1 MVLRDIWMPTFGG
14 CASHAL
20 PYQLPSIHKEIT
32 ALPRLLLS
40 LLLPFLMAA
49 NSGALHTASARPGVG
64 DNAPDFALSTLQGG
78 RVRLSEVTA
87 KAPVVL
93 VALRG
98 YPGYQCPLCNQQV
111 HDFLKNAQGFADA
124 KVRVILVYPGPPDNL
139 GTRAAEFV
147 ADKRL
152 PENFD
157 LLLDPGYEFTNLYG
171 LRWDAPNE
179 TAYPSTFLIDQKGI
193 VFFSKISKAHGGRTK
208 AAELLEVLMK
218 RKAG

>member
-1 MVLRDIWMPTFGG
+1 
-14 CASHAL
+14 
-20 PYQLPSIHKEIT
+20 LPS
-32 ALPRLLLS
+32 LLLS
-40 LLLPFLMAA
+40 LLLPFLA
-49 NSGALHTASARPGVG
+49 ALHVASVPPAVG
-64 DNAPDFALSTLQGG
+64 DKAPDFTLSTLQGG
-78 RVRLSEVTA
+78 RVRLSDVTA

-93 VALRG
+93 VVLRG

-111 HDFLKNAQGFADA
+111 HEFLKNAQGFADA

-139 GTRAAEFV
+139 ATRATEFV
-147 ADKRL
+147 ADKKL

-171 LRWDAPNE
+171 LRWEAPSE

-193 VFFSKISKAHGGRTK
+193 VFFSRISKTHGGRTK

-218 RKAG
+218 RKAADY

>member
-1 MVLRDIWMPTFGG
+1 M
-14 CASHAL
+14 
-20 PYQLPSIHKEIT
+20 IT
-32 ALPRLLLS
+32 LQRILLS
-40 LLLPFLMAA
+40 LLLPFLMVA
-49 NSGALHTASARPGVG
+49 TSAPFHLISTPPAVG
-64 DNAPDFALSTLQGG
+64 DKAPDFTLSTQQGK
-78 RVRLSEVTA
+78 RVRLSDVIA

-93 VALRG
+93 VVLRG

-124 KVRVILVYPGPPDNL
+124 KVQVILVYPGPPDNL
-139 GTRAAEFV
+139 GARAGEFV
-147 ADKRL
+147 ADKKL
-152 PENFD
+152 PEHFD

-193 VFFSKISKAHGGRTK
+193 VFFSKISKTHGGRTK

-218 RKAG
+218 KKTN

>member
-1 MVLRDIWMPTFGG
+1 MSDHHI
-14 CASHAL
+14 
-20 PYQLPSIHKEIT
+20 SIHKEMI
-32 ALPRLLLS
+32 ALRSLLLS
-40 LLLPFLMAA
+40 LLLPFMMAA
-49 NSGALHTASARPGVG
+49 TAAPQNTTSAPPSVG
-64 DNAPDFALSTLQGG
+64 DKALDFTLSTLQGK

-87 KAPVVL
+87 TSPVVL

-98 YPGYQCPLCNQQV
+98 YPGYQCPLCNQQA

-139 GTRAAEFV
+139 ADRATEFV
-147 ADKRL
+147 TDKKL

-179 TAYPSTFLIDQKGI
+179 TAYPSTFMIDQSGI
-193 VFFSKISKAHGGRTK
+193 VFFSKISKTHGGRAK

-218 RKAG
+218 RKSG